1 MPHRAMKLLLDPA
14 HLEMPAHV
22 VGAIV
27 GTVTALAV
35 SAWQWCGS
43 LLAQLPT
50 PDKVTGWQERDIY
63 LCAAIFAVAGIIVLL
78 RWIAAKML
86 TAQKDN
92 TAAMHEMAASSAAV
106 AEALKGLKD
115 SINGIALHAVE
126 KAVQNAMPSPGP
138 SLGASRKR
146 GTCIS
151 DE

>member
-1 MPHRAMKLLLDPA
+1 MKLLLDPS
-14 HLEMPAHV
+14 HLEVPAHV
-22 VGAIV
+22 AGAI
-27 GTVTALAV
+27 GSTTLAVTV

-86 TAQKDN
+86 TAQKHN
-92 TAAMHEMAASSAAV
+92 TAAMHEMAKSSAAV
-106 AEALKGLKD
+106 AAALQGLKD

-126 KAVQNAMPSPGP
+126 KVVQNALPSPTP
-138 SLGASRKR
+138 PLGSARKR

-151 DE
+151 EE

>member
-1 MPHRAMKLLLDPA
+1 MPHRLMKFLIDPV
-14 HLEMPAHV
+14 HIEMPVHV

-35 SAWQWCGS
+35 STWQWCGS

-78 RWIAAKML
+78 RWIAGKML
-86 TAQKDN
+86 SAQNSN
-92 TAAMHEMAASSAAV
+92 TAAMKEMAASNTAV
-106 AEALKGLKD
+106 ADALNDLRE

-126 KAVQNAMPSPGP
+126 QAVQKAVPGSP
-138 SLGASRKR
+138 LGSPRKR
-146 GTCIS
+146 GPCIS
-151 DE
+151 TE